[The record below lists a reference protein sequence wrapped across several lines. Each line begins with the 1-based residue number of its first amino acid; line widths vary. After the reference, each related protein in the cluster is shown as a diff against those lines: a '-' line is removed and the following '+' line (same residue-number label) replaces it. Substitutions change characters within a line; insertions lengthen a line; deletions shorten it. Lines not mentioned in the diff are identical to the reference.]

1 MVGVQISAIETLT
14 KRGKEGSFDSS
25 QTQQVVGSIV
35 GDSIDPSTDVKVLD
49 QLEKYVNDASLDL
62 KKQQL
67 EFQDGKTDEPPFS
80 KAEGVELAETILMLE
95 IQKNALKQS
104 EYEDQIAKYELGLV
118 TEKPDEIK
126 QNVGEG
132 EAINSVLDIL
142 GAMLITES
150 ELEEVN
156 DKTDGK
162 QMVITMG
169 DIIVSVQARKSS
181 SIQRILQD
189 K

>member
-1 MVGVQISAIETLT
+1 
-14 KRGKEGSFDSS
+14 
-25 QTQQVVGSIV
+25 
-35 GDSIDPSTDVKVLD
+35 
-49 QLEKYVNDASLDL
+49 
-62 KKQQL
+62 
-67 EFQDGKTDEPPFS
+67 
-80 KAEGVELAETILMLE
+80 
-95 IQKNALKQS
+95 LKQS

-162 QMVITMG
+162 
-169 DIIVSVQARKSS
+169 
-181 SIQRILQD
+181 
-189 K
+189 